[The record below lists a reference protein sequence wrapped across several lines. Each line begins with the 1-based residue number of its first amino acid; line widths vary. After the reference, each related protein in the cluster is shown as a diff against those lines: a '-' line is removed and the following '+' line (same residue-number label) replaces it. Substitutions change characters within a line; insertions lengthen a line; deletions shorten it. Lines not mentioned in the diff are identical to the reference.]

1 VLAVAVVELT
11 ELLEQILQLL
21 VDWVVAEELKLPE
34 VQEAQE
40 ERTLPQTV
48 WLALQIQVALEE

>member
-1 VLAVAVVELT
+1 MAVVELT

-21 VDWVVAEELKLPE
+21 VDWEAVPALKQQVELAEL
-34 VQEAQE
+34 A